1 MISFTIFVQR
11 SGIVTFKDLLKGKFI
26 LLDGGFG
33 TELIKK
39 GLRPDEDTASAV
51 FEHPEWVKDIHRSYA
66 QAGSDIVLADTFGAN
81 SFKLQGSPYGVEQTV
96 RKAITLA
103 KEAVNGSNTLVG
115 LDVSTTGK
123 LLYPTGDLTFDEA
136 YEAFREVAV
145 CGEKAGA
152 DLICLETF
160 TDLREARIALLA
172 AKENTSLPVTVSL
185 SFDENGLTMNGSTA
199 AAVAVTLNAAGA
211 DAVGL
216 NCSLGPDKLGAVV
229 EEFLK
234 YSRVPVIVKPNAGL
248 PDLQTGEYSMKAEEF
263 SDIMVSFF
271 EKGACVLGGCCGT
284 SPEYIA
290 KLKNKLLSARR
301 NGELNT
307 VTGVVSG
314 AAQAVTFDEPRIIGE
329 RINPTGKKKF
339 KQALENNDLDYILNE
354 GISQVQAGA
363 DILDVNVGHSE
374 IDETEMMKKVV
385 TSLQGSLGIPLQLD
399 STSPAV
405 LENALRV
412 YTGKAIINSVNGEE
426 KSLNTVIPLAKKYG
440 AAIVGLTLDENG
452 IPKTVE
458 ERVAIAEKIINRALK
473 EGIAK
478 EDIIIDCLTM
488 TVSAEQSSA
497 QTTLAAMREV
507 KEKFGVKTT
516 LGVSN
521 ISFGLPNRETVNTA
535 FVTLALENGLDLP
548 IMNPNCIPMTDAVRA
563 YKVLKCIDIGAV
575 DYINAVSGETAVHTD
590 KKDLTLSEA
599 IEKGLKNQAAE
610 LTEKTLENTETEVL
624 INETLIPAL
633 DKVGVEFEK
642 GKLFLPQLIRAAD
655 AAGACF
661 DVIKSRMKKLNA
673 QSESKGK
680 IILAT
685 VKGDV
690 HDIGKNIVKT
700 VLENYGYEVI
710 DLGKDV
716 APQTVVETQKKYGVK
731 LVGLSALMTTT
742 LPAMEDTVKALKSS
756 GADCKIMVGGAV
768 LTPEYAEKIGADF
781 YAKDAKMSADIAKK
795 VLR

>member
-1 MISFTIFVQR
+1 M
-11 SGIVTFKDLLKGKFI
+11 TFKDILNEKFI

-51 FEHPEWVKDIHRSYA
+51 FDHPEWVKDIHRSYIE
-66 QAGSDIVLADTFGAN
+66 AGSNIIFADTFGAN
-81 SFKLQGSPYGVEQTV
+81 AFKMKGSRHTVEETLN
-96 RKAITLA
+96 KAIHLA
-103 KEAVNGSNTLVG
+103 KEAAKGSDTLVA
-115 LDVSTTGK
+115 LDMSTTGK
-123 LLYPTGDLTFDEA
+123 LLAPAGELTFESA
-136 YEAFREVAV
+136 YEAFKEAAV

-172 AKENTSLPVTVSL
+172 AKENTDLPVTVSL
-185 SFDENGLTMNGSTA
+185 SFDEKGQTMNGSTP
-199 AAVAVTLNAAGA
+199 AAVAVTLVAAGA

-216 NCSLGPDKLGAVV
+216 NCSLGPDKLGGVV

-234 YSRVPVIVKPNAGL
+234 YSSVPVLVKPNAGL
-248 PDLQTGEYSMKAEEF
+248 PNVETGSYSMGSEEF
-263 SDIMVSFF
+263 ASLMAEFY
-271 EKGACVLGGCCGT
+271 EKGAVLLGGCCGT

-290 KLKNKLLSARR
+290 ALKKELLKTEKKE
-301 NGELNT
+301 NIE
-307 VTGVVSG
+307 VIKGVVCG
-314 AAQAVTFDEPRIIGE
+314 AAGAVTLSEPRVIGE

-339 KQALENNDLDYILNE
+339 KAALENNDLDYILNE
-354 GISQVQAGA
+354 GISQVEAGA

-374 IDETEMMKKVV
+374 IDEKAMMKSVV
-385 TSLQGSLGIPLQLD
+385 TSLQGSLGLPLQLD
-399 STSPAV
+399 STSPEV
-405 LENALRV
+405 LEEALRV

-426 KSLNTVIPLAKKYG
+426 KSLNTVLPLAKKYG

-452 IPKTVE
+452 IPETAD
-458 ERVAIAEKIINRALK
+458 ERVAIAEKIIKRAT
-473 EGIAK
+473 ECGIPK

-488 TVSAEQSSA
+488 TVSAKQSSA
-497 QTTLAAMREV
+497 KTTLSAMRTV

-521 ISFGLPNRETVNTA
+521 ISFGLPSRETVNTA

-548 IMNPNCIPMTDAVRA
+548 IMNPNTPSMMGAVRA
-563 YKVLKCIDIGAV
+563 FKVLKSIDKGSI
-575 DYINAVSGETAVHTD
+575 DYINAFSD
-590 KKDLTLSEA
+590 KKDVREERKEITLGEV

-610 LTEKTLENTETEVL
+610 LTEKALLTTDSQEL
-624 INETLIPAL
+624 INGVLIPAL
-633 DKVGVEFEK
+633 DKVGEGFES
-642 GKLFLPQLIRAAD
+642 GRLFLPQLIRAAD

-661 DVIKSRMKKLNA
+661 EVIKAEMKKKNSSA
-673 QSESKGK
+673 ESKGK

-716 APQTVVETQKKYGVK
+716 APEAVVEAQKKNNIK

-742 LPAMEDTVKALKSS
+742 LPAMEETVKALRDA

-768 LTPEYAEKIGADF
+768 LTPEYAEKIGADY
-781 YAKDAKMSADIAKK
+781 YAKDAKMSADIAKA
-795 VLR
+795 VM

>member
-1 MISFTIFVQR
+1 MML
-11 SGIVTFKDLLKGKFI
+11 KKLLKNKYI

-39 GLRPDEDTASAV
+39 GLLPHEDTVNAI
-51 FEHPEWVKDIHRSYA
+51 FDHPEWVKEIHKSYID
-66 QAGSDIVLADTFGAN
+66 AGSNIIFADTFGAN
-81 SFKLQGSPYGVEQTV
+81 AFKLEGSEHTV
-96 RKAITLA
+96 SECINEAVSLA
-103 KEAVNGSNTLVG
+103 KEATKGTDTVVA

-123 LLYPTGDLTFDEA
+123 LLSPAGDLTFESA
-136 YEAFREVAV
+136 YECYKEVCI

-152 DLICLETF
+152 DIICLETF

-172 AKENTSLPVTVSL
+172 AKENTNLPVTVTL

-199 AAVAVTLNAAGA
+199 SCVAVTLIAAGA

-216 NCSLGPDKLGAVV
+216 NCSLGPDKLSGVV

-234 YSRVPVIVKPNAGL
+234 YSSVPVIIKPNAGL
-248 PDLQTGEYSMKAEEF
+248 PDLKTGKYSMNAEEF
-263 SDIMVSFF
+263 SSLMARFY
-271 EKGACVLGGCCGT
+271 EKGAVILGGCCGT

-290 KLKNKLLSARR
+290 SLKKV
-301 NGELNT
+301 LNT
-307 VTGVVSG
+307 TEIKEKAEVATGVISG
-314 AAQAVTFDEPRIIGE
+314 ATSSVVLSEPRVIGE

-339 KQALENNDLDYILNE
+339 KEALERNDLDYILNE
-354 GISQVQAGA
+354 GLSQVEAGA

-374 IDETEMMKKVV
+374 IDEEEMMQKVV
-385 TSLQGSLGIPLQLD
+385 TFLQGSIGLPLQLD
-399 STSPAV
+399 STSPEV
-405 LENALRV
+405 LEKALRI

-426 KSLNTVIPLAKKYG
+426 KSLSSVLPLAKKYG

-452 IPKTVE
+452 IPETAEKRVE
-458 ERVAIAEKIINRALK
+458 IAEKIINRAM
-473 EGIAK
+473 EIGIPK

-488 TVSAEQSSA
+488 TVSAKQTAA
-497 QTTLAAMREV
+497 QITLDAMKQV

-521 ISFGLPNRETVNTA
+521 VSFGLPQREVVNTA

-548 IMNPNCIPMTDAVRA
+548 IMNPNSASMIGAVRA
-563 YKVLKCIDIGAV
+563 YKVLKSIDKDSVQYISAFAGEKVSVQEKKELTIG
-575 DYINAVSGETAVHTD
+575 EC
-590 KKDLTLSEA
+590 
-599 IEKGLKNQAAE
+599 IEKGLKNQGAE
-610 LTEKTLENTETEVL
+610 LTEKALKDTDAQDL
-624 INETLIPAL
+624 INNVLIPAL
-633 DKVGVEFEK
+633 DKVGAGFES
-642 GKLFLPQLIRAAD
+642 GKLFLPQLMRAAD

-661 DVIKSRMKKLNA
+661 EVIKETMKKNNT
-673 QSESKGK
+673 QTESKGK

-700 VLENYGYEVI
+700 VLENYGYDVI
-710 DLGKDV
+710 DLGRDV
-716 APQTVVETQKKYGVK
+716 DPDEVVKAQKEYNVK

-742 LPAMEDTVKALKSS
+742 LPAMESTVKALKEAK
-756 GADCKIMVGGAV
+756 ADCKIMVGGAV

-781 YAKDAKMSADIAKK
+781 YAKDAKMSADIAKN
-795 VLR
+795 VL

>member
-1 MISFTIFVQR
+1 MKFNE
-11 SGIVTFKDLLKGKFI
+11 LLKEKFI

-51 FEHPEWVKDIHRSYA
+51 FDHPEWVKDIHRSYVE
-66 QAGSDIVLADTFGAN
+66 AGSNIIFADTFGAN
-81 SFKLQGSPYGVEQTV
+81 SYKLEDSPYTVKETVE
-96 RKAITLA
+96 KAISLA
-103 KEAVNGSNTLVG
+103 KEAASGTTALVA
-115 LDVSTTGK
+115 LDMSTTGK
-123 LLYPTGDLTFDEA
+123 LLVPTGDLSFDDAYNAFKEA
-136 YEAFREVAV
+136 AV

-172 AKENTSLPVTVSL
+172 SKENTNLPVTVTL

-199 AAVAVTLNAAGA
+199 AAAAVTLNSAGA

-234 YSRVPVIVKPNAGL
+234 YSRVPIIVKPNAGL
-248 PDLQTGEYSMKAEEF
+248 PDLKTGEYSMGAEEF
-263 SDIMVSFF
+263 ADIMVSFY
-271 EKGACVLGGCCGT
+271 EKGATVLGGCCGT
-284 SPEYIA
+284 TPEYISA
-290 KLKNKLLSARR
+290 LKSKLNATEIKEKREVITN
-301 NGELNT
+301 
-307 VTGVVSG
+307 VISG
-314 AAQAVTFDEPRIIGE
+314 ATKALTLDEPRIIGE

-339 KQALENNDLDYILNE
+339 KLALENNDLDYILNE
-354 GISQVQAGA
+354 GISQVEAGA

-374 IDETEMMKKVV
+374 IDEKAMMKSVV
-385 TSLQGSLGIPLQLD
+385 TSLQGSLGLPLQLD
-399 STSPAV
+399 STSPEV

-426 KSLNTVIPLAKKYG
+426 KSLNAVLPLAKKYG
-440 AAIVGLTLDENG
+440 AAVVGLTLDENG
-452 IPKTVE
+452 IPETKE
-458 ERVAIAEKIINRALK
+458 ERVAIAEKIITRAL
-473 EGIAK
+473 EIGIPR

-488 TVSAEQSSA
+488 TVSAKQSSA
-497 QTTLAAMREV
+497 EVTLSALREV
-507 KEKFGVKTT
+507 KERFSVKTT

-521 ISFGLPNRETVNTA
+521 ISFGLPSRETVNTA

-548 IMNPNCIPMTDAVRA
+548 IMNPNSVPMTAAVRA
-563 YKVLKCIDIGAV
+563 YKVLKCIDIGSV
-575 DYINAVSGETAVHTD
+575 EYINALSGEKTVAAD
-590 KKDLTLSEA
+590 KKDLTLTEA
-599 IEKGLKNQAAE
+599 IEKGLKNQAAA
-610 LTEKTLENTETEVL
+610 LTEKALSETESETL

-633 DKVGVEFEK
+633 DKVGVGFES

-661 DVIKSRMKKLNA
+661 EIIKAQMKKQNA
-673 QSESKGK
+673 HSESKGK

-716 APQTVVETQKKYGVK
+716 APETVVETQKEQNVK

-742 LPAMEDTVKALKSS
+742 LPAMEATVKALKDA
-756 GADCKIMVGGAV
+756 GADCKTMVGGAV
-768 LTPEYAEKIGADF
+768 LMPEYAEKIGADF
-781 YAKDAKMSADIAKK
+781 YAKDAKMSADIAKE
-795 VLR
+795 VL

>member
-1 MISFTIFVQR
+1 M
-11 SGIVTFKDLLKGKFI
+11 TFEKLLKNKYI

-39 GLRPDEDTASAV
+39 GLLPHEDTVNAI
-51 FEHPEWVKDIHRSYA
+51 FDHPEWVKEIHKAYID
-66 QAGSDIVLADTFGAN
+66 AGSNIIFADTFGAN
-81 SFKLQGSPYGVEQTV
+81 AFKLEGSKHTV
-96 RKAITLA
+96 LECINEAISLA
-103 KEAVNGSNTLVG
+103 KEAAKGTETLVA

-123 LLYPTGDLTFDEA
+123 LLAPTGDLTFESA
-136 YEAFREVAV
+136 YECYKEVCI

-152 DLICLETF
+152 DIICLETF

-172 AKENTSLPVTVSL
+172 AKENTNLPVTVTL

-199 AAVAVTLNAAGA
+199 SCVAVTLIAAGA

-216 NCSLGPDKLGAVV
+216 NCSLGPDKLSGVV

-234 YSRVPVIVKPNAGL
+234 YSSVPVIVKPNAGL
-248 PDLQTGEYSMKAEEF
+248 PDLKTGKYSMCPEEF
-263 SDIMVSFF
+263 ASLMANFY
-271 EKGACVLGGCCGT
+271 EKGAVIMGGCCGT

-290 KLKNKLLSARR
+290 SLKKV
-301 NGELNT
+301 LNT
-307 VTGVVSG
+307 TEIKEKSKILKGVISG
-314 AAQAVTFDEPRIIGE
+314 ATNSVVLNEPRVIGE

-339 KQALENNDLDYILNE
+339 KEALEKNDLDYILNE
-354 GISQVQAGA
+354 GISQVEAGA

-374 IDETEMMKKVV
+374 IDEEEMMQKVV
-385 TSLQGSLGIPLQLD
+385 TSLQGSIGLPLQLD
-399 STSPAV
+399 STSPEV
-405 LENALRV
+405 LEKALRI

-426 KSLNTVIPLAKKYG
+426 KSLNAVLPLAKKYG
-440 AAIVGLTLDENG
+440 AAIVGLTLDEDG
-452 IPKTVE
+452 IPETVE
-458 ERVAIAEKIINRALK
+458 KRVEIAEKIINRAT
-473 EGIAK
+473 EIGIPK

-488 TVSAEQSSA
+488 TVSAKQSAA
-497 QTTLAAMREV
+497 QITLEAMKQV

-521 ISFGLPNRETVNTA
+521 VSFGLPQREVVNTA

-548 IMNPNCIPMTDAVRA
+548 IMNPNSASMIGAVRA
-563 YKVLKCIDIGAV
+563 YKVLKAIDKDSVQYISAFAGEKSPIQEKKELTIG
-575 DYINAVSGETAVHTD
+575 EC
-590 KKDLTLSEA
+590 
-599 IEKGLKNQAAE
+599 IEKGLKTQGAD
-610 LTEKTLENTETEVL
+610 LTEKALKDTDAQDL
-624 INETLIPAL
+624 INNILIPAL
-633 DKVGVEFEK
+633 DNVGTGFES
-642 GKLFLPQLIRAAD
+642 GKLFLPQLMRAAD

-661 DVIKSRMKKLNA
+661 EVIKGTMKKNNTKT
-673 QSESKGK
+673 ESKGR

-700 VLENYGYEVI
+700 VLENYGYDVI
-710 DLGKDV
+710 DLGRDV
-716 APQTVVETQKKYGVK
+716 DPDEVVKAQKEYNVK

-742 LPAMEDTVKALKSS
+742 LPAMENTVKALKEAK
-756 GADCKIMVGGAV
+756 ADCKIMVGGAV

-795 VLR
+795 VL

>member
-1 MISFTIFVQR
+1 MML
-11 SGIVTFKDLLKGKFI
+11 KKLLKNKYI

-39 GLRPDEDTASAV
+39 GLLPHEDTVNAI
-51 FEHPEWVKDIHRSYA
+51 FDHPEWVKEIHKAYID
-66 QAGSDIVLADTFGAN
+66 AGSNIIFADTFGAN
-81 SFKLQGSPYGVEQTV
+81 AFKLEGSEHTV
-96 RKAITLA
+96 AECINEAISLA
-103 KEAVNGSNTLVG
+103 KEATKGTETLVA

-123 LLYPTGDLTFDEA
+123 LLSPAGDLTFESA
-136 YEAFREVAV
+136 YECYKEVCI

-152 DLICLETF
+152 DIICLETF

-172 AKENTSLPVTVSL
+172 AKENTNLPVTVTL

-199 AAVAVTLNAAGA
+199 SCVAVTLIAAGA

-216 NCSLGPDKLGAVV
+216 NCSLGPDKLSGVV

-234 YSRVPVIVKPNAGL
+234 YSSVPVIIKPNAGL
-248 PDLQTGEYSMKAEEF
+248 PDLKTGKYSMNAEEF
-263 SDIMVSFF
+263 SSLMARFY
-271 EKGACVLGGCCGT
+271 EKGAVILGGCCGT

-290 KLKNKLLSARR
+290 SLKKV
-301 NGELNT
+301 LNT
-307 VTGVVSG
+307 TEIKEKTEVVTGVISG
-314 AAQAVTFDEPRIIGE
+314 ATSSVVLSEPRVIGE

-339 KQALENNDLDYILNE
+339 KEALERNDLDYILNE
-354 GISQVQAGA
+354 GLSQVEAGA

-374 IDETEMMKKVV
+374 IDEEEMMQKVV
-385 TSLQGSLGIPLQLD
+385 TSLQGSIGLPLQLD
-399 STSPAV
+399 STSPEV
-405 LENALRV
+405 LEKALRI

-426 KSLNTVIPLAKKYG
+426 KSLSSVLPLAKKYG

-452 IPKTVE
+452 IPETAEKRVE
-458 ERVAIAEKIINRALK
+458 IAEKIINRAM
-473 EGIAK
+473 EIGIPK

-488 TVSAEQSSA
+488 TVSAKQTAA
-497 QTTLAAMREV
+497 QITLDAMKQV

-521 ISFGLPNRETVNTA
+521 VSFGLPQREVVNTA

-548 IMNPNCIPMTDAVRA
+548 IMNPNSASMIGAVRA
-563 YKVLKCIDIGAV
+563 YKVLKSIDKDSVQYISAFAGEKVSVQEKKELTIG
-575 DYINAVSGETAVHTD
+575 EC
-590 KKDLTLSEA
+590 
-599 IEKGLKNQAAE
+599 IEKGLKNQGAE
-610 LTEKTLENTETEVL
+610 LTEKALKDTDAQDL
-624 INETLIPAL
+624 INNVLIPAL
-633 DKVGVEFEK
+633 DKVGAGFES
-642 GKLFLPQLIRAAD
+642 GKLFLPQLMRAAD

-661 DVIKSRMKKLNA
+661 EVIKETMKKNNT
-673 QSESKGK
+673 QTESKGK

-700 VLENYGYEVI
+700 VLENYGYDVI
-710 DLGKDV
+710 DLGRDV
-716 APQTVVETQKKYGVK
+716 DPDEVVKAQKEYNVK

-742 LPAMEDTVKALKSS
+742 LPAMESTVKALKEAK
-756 GADCKIMVGGAV
+756 ADCKIMVGGAV

-781 YAKDAKMSADIAKK
+781 YAKDAKMSADIAKN
-795 VLR
+795 VL